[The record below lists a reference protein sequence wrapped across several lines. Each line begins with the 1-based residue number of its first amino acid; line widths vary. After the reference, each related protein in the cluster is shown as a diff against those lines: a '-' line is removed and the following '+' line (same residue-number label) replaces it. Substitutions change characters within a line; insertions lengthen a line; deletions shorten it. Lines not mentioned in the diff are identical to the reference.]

1 MLHKFL
7 LFFLSLFCFASSF
20 SQEKNTKTDSTLIG
34 YQNIERLSKKNK
46 FTTQLHRLIF
56 KSTSTKYSRRKK
68 TTTVNSSHDTYQ
80 GKVIRNIS
88 FQTLDPFGF
97 SETDSTRR
105 PRHFSSKVG
114 NVVHIKTKKFAIR
127 NTLLIK
133 ENQLYDSIKIKETE
147 RLIRSQ
153 RFVRRVSIQTQHA
166 GGSADSVD
174 VHITVLDSWSLIPN
188 ASITPSKAGYELLE
202 RNFIG
207 TGHSWDNRYQH
218 DLEDKRRAFS
228 TRYIIPNIKNTYI
241 QTTLNYQM
249 DLNKDYIKYINV
261 ERNFFSPL
269 TRWAAGLLLEN
280 RFLKDSLPDNSGN
293 FAQQT
298 FKYGTI
304 DVWGGHSFAIYA
316 ATTKNDQVTNLI
328 TTLRYFKRNYER
340 MISEDYDP
348 YDFYTNEAFWLT
360 GIGISSRKFVKD
372 EYIFNYGITE
382 DVPIGKYYGITAG
395 IQEKNS
401 TTRMYVGARATLGDY
416 FKWGYFSTNYEYG
429 TFFNNGKNE
438 QSAFLAELYYFSPL
452 FEPGKWKIRQF
463 FKSTM
468 VFGGHRINVKGD
480 QLSINESNGIIGF
493 NDSRLFGT
501 QKMVFSF
508 QTQTYSPWEWAG
520 FRFNPF
526 FNYTLAFIGDSE
538 NGFSNS
544 PGYSKIGLGVLLSND
559 YLVFSSFQLSFA
571 YYPKIPNEGTNII
584 RTNNF
589 STSDFGYLDFEIN
602 KPRTVIFN

>member
-1 MLHKFL
+1 MLRML
-7 LFFLSLFCFASSF
+7 LVLLMYLTVSLSF
-20 SQEKNTKTDSTLIG
+20 SQEMEMETDSTLVG
-34 YQNIERLSKKNK
+34 YQKIEKIAKKRK
-46 FTTQLHRLIF
+46 FTTHLHRLIF
-56 KSTSTKYSRRKK
+56 KSTSTRNSRRKK
-68 TTTVNSSHDTYQ
+68 TTTSDSSYAFHQ
-80 GKVIRNIS
+80 GKVIRNITI
-88 FQTLDPFGF
+88 QTLDPFGF

-105 PRHFSSKVG
+105 PRHYGSKVG
-114 NVVHIKTKKFAIR
+114 NVVHLKTKKFAIR

-133 ENQLYDSIKIKETE
+133 ENQLFDSIKVKETE

-153 RFVRRVSIQTQHA
+153 RFVRRVAIQTQQVSE
-166 GGSADSVD
+166 SADSVD

-228 TRYIIPNIKNTYI
+228 TRYIVPNIKNTYI

-249 DLNKDYIKYINV
+249 DLNKDYIKYINI

-269 TRWAAGLLLEN
+269 TRWAGGLLLEN
-280 RFLKDSLPDNSGN
+280 RFLKDSLSDSNGTY
-293 FAQQT
+293 AQQT
-298 FKYGTI
+298 FNYGTI
-304 DVWGGHSFAIYA
+304 DAWGGHSFPLFAS
-316 ATTKNDQVTNLI
+316 TPKNDQATNLI
-328 TTLRYFKRNYER
+328 TTLRYYKKNYER
-340 MISEDYDP
+340 RISEDYDP
-348 YDFYTNEAFWLT
+348 NAFYTNEAFWLT

-372 EYIFNYGITE
+372 EYIFNYGIIE

-395 IQEKNS
+395 VQDKNS
-401 TTRMYVGARATLGDY
+401 NARLYVGARATLGDY

-429 TFFNNGKNE
+429 TFFNDGKNE

-452 FEPGKWKIRQF
+452 MEPSEWKIRQF

-468 VFGGHRINVKGD
+468 VFGGHRIDVKGD

-493 NDSRLFGT
+493 NDAKLFGNK
-501 QKMVFSF
+501 KMVFSF

-538 NGFSNS
+538 NGFKNS

-559 YLVFSSFQLSFA
+559 YLVFSSFQFSLA

-602 KPRTVIFN
+602 EPRTVKYN

>member
-1 MLHKFL
+1 
-7 LFFLSLFCFASSF
+7 
-20 SQEKNTKTDSTLIG
+20 
-34 YQNIERLSKKNK
+34 
-46 FTTQLHRLIF
+46 
-56 KSTSTKYSRRKK
+56 
-68 TTTVNSSHDTYQ
+68 
-80 GKVIRNIS
+80 
-88 FQTLDPFGF
+88 
-97 SETDSTRR
+97 
-105 PRHFSSKVG
+105 
-114 NVVHIKTKKFAIR
+114 
-127 NTLLIK
+127 
-133 ENQLYDSIKIKETE
+133 
-147 RLIRSQ
+147 
-153 RFVRRVSIQTQHA
+153 
-166 GGSADSVD
+166 
-174 VHITVLDSWSLIPN
+174 
-188 ASITPSKAGYELLE
+188 
-202 RNFIG
+202 
-207 TGHSWDNRYQH
+207 
-218 DLEDKRRAFS
+218 
-228 TRYIIPNIKNTYI
+228 
-241 QTTLNYQM
+241 M
-249 DLNKDYIKYINV
+249 DLNKDYIKYISV

-328 TTLRYFKRNYER
+328 TTLRYFKRNYDR

-348 YDFYTNEAFWLT
+348 YAFYTNEAFWLT
-360 GIGISSRKFVKD
+360 GIGISSRKFIKD

-401 TTRMYVGARATLGDY
+401 TTRMYLGARATLGDY

-438 QSAFLAELYYFSPL
+438 QSAFFAELYYFSPL
-452 FEPGKWKIRQF
+452 FDPGKWKIRQF

-493 NDSRLFGT
+493 NDSKLFGT